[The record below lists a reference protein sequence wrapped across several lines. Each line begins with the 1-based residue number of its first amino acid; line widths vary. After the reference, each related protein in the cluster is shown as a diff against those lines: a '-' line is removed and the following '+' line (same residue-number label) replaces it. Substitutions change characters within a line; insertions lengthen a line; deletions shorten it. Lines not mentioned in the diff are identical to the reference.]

1 MEQETQLEPEV
12 EVEILPEPIR
22 INTKDVKF
30 DKGLYL
36 HGSQS

>member
-1 MEQETQLEPEV
+1 MEQEVESAEV

-30 DKGLYL
+30 DKGFFIYM
-36 HGSQS
+36 